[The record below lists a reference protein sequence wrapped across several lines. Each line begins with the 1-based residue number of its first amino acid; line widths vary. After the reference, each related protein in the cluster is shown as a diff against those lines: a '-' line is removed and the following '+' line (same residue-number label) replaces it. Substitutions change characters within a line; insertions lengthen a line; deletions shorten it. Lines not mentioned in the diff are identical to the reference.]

1 MILES
6 DTNEKA
12 KKEIHYSG
20 SGIYRPVSLYTA
32 GSSYIK
38 PEGIKV
44 QVLDQECIFLRL
56 ACVAENAQ
64 AKITILD
71 QNAVV
76 TDMVVEDLT
85 HLETEGITIMIPNAK
100 PWSAEDPHLYR
111 VRAELVQDG
120 SVLDCDESHF
130 GMRTLAWGKEGFL
143 VNGKEV
149 LFRGACIHHDNGVLG
164 ACGFADAETRRV
176 RILKE
181 AGFNAI
187 RSAHNP
193 ISKAMLDAC
202 DVMGMYVMD
211 ETFDMWLIHK
221 NPYDYAG
228 DKFKEWWKADTEA
241 MISKDYNH
249 PSVVMYSIGNEIT
262 ELGMDDG
269 DFPTVSYPNPE
280 AKEAFTLGLALA
292 KKVDADLV
300 LATDPDADRLG
311 VYVKDAKTGEY
322 HPFFISFILP
332 FHKSQPLGLT
342 LSLFISPIY

>member
-1 MILES
+1 MQMCQTADGIPAVVFIARCHFIRRIILYQAGRNQGTGIGS
-6 DTNEKA
+6 GMYLPAPCLCGGKCPGKD
-12 KKEIHYSG
+12 HDSG
-20 SGIYRPVSLYTA
+20 SKCDRDGYGRGRS
-32 GSSYIK
+32 
-38 PEGIKV
+38 
-44 QVLDQECIFLRL
+44 
-56 ACVAENAQ
+56 
-64 AKITILD
+64 
-71 QNAVV
+71 
-76 TDMVVEDLT
+76 T

-211 ETFDMWLIHK
+211 ETFDMWSIHK

-262 ELGMDDG
+262 ELGMEDG
-269 DFPTVSYPNPE
+269 QKQAKVMVDF
-280 AKEAFTLGLALA
+280 
-292 KKVDADLV
+292 
-300 LATDPDADRLG
+300 
-311 VYVKDAKTGEY
+311 
-322 HPFFISFILP
+322 LP
-332 FHKSQPLGLT
+332 
-342 LSLFISPIY
+342 